1 MFRLLL
7 GGLVGLAAAGSAR
20 AGANDYFSETV
31 KDFGTTPRGPVLTH
45 YFSVTNKSS
54 QPVTIGQPRVS
65 CGCVSASVLNPQ
77 LAPGQSTAV
86 VAYMDTN
93 RIPTPG
99 VTKTVTV
106 YVPFLSP
113 VAEEVQL
120 RVQTVTRTDLMINPD
135 TVALGTV
142 RFGQGGAATVKVSFL
157 SDPNWKI
164 TEAKSTGVYL
174 KPAVTSAGTAGT
186 YDLTVTLDPACPVG
200 NWTADLHLTTTGAG
214 VEKLRVPVTVA
225 VTNAITVNPQ
235 AVSFGDVPVGKPV
248 EKQVM
253 LQSPQPFTVKEVKKA
268 GPGLAVSPVAPGS
281 RPTHIF
287 KLSFSPTAAG
297 PAKSA
302 FEVLTDSKDQPVVSV
317 PWTANVVK

>member
-1 MFRLLL
+1 MVRLMLA
-7 GGLVGLAAAGSAR
+7 GLVGLLAAGSAR
-20 AGANDYFSETV
+20 AGAADYFRETV
-31 KDFGTTPRGPVLTH
+31 KDFGTTPRGPVLVH
-45 YFSVTNKSS
+45 YFAVANTSA

-77 LAPGQSTAV
+77 LAPGQATAV

-99 VTKTVTV
+99 VTKSVTV
-106 YVPFLSP
+106 YVPFLAP

-135 TVALGTV
+135 TVALGAV
-142 RFGQGGAATVKVSFL
+142 RFGQGGAATIKVSFL
-157 SDPNWKI
+157 SDPNWQI

-174 KPAVTSAGTAGT
+174 KPTVKPAGTPGT
-186 YDLTVTLDPACPVG
+186 YDLTVALDPACPVG
-200 NWTADLHLTTTGAG
+200 NWTADIHLTTTGAG

-225 VTNAITVNPQ
+225 VTAAISVNPQ
-235 AVSFGDVPVGKPV
+235 AVAFGDVPAGKPA
-248 EKQVM
+248 EKQVI
-253 LQSPQPFTVKEVKKA
+253 LQSPTPFAVKEVKA
-268 GPGLAVSPVAPGS
+268 AAPGLTVKPVADGA
-281 RPTHIF
+281 RPTHIL

-302 FEVLTDSKDQPVVSV
+302 FEVLTDSKDQPVVRV